1 MAQIKF
7 RKKFNMIAFDQHFTI
22 FEHTRTMS
30 VNTPDVRKERFM
42 DNFMNA
48 MGTSAFVTSMF
59 KGCLASSETA
69 KSIME
74 TQTLVAD
81 IGYDCIVKEAL
92 NLDLSPEKVTILQG
106 HLNLVPLS
114 ITPYRRR

>member
-1 MAQIKF
+1 
-7 RKKFNMIAFDQHFTI
+7 MIAFDQHFTI
-22 FEHTRTMS
+22 FDHTRTMS
-30 VNTPDVRKERFM
+30 VNTPDDVRKERFM

-74 TQTLVAD
+74 TLTLVAD
-81 IGYDCIVKEAL
+81 IGYDCIVKETR
-92 NLDLSPEKVTILQG
+92 NLDLSPEQVMILQR

>member
-1 MAQIKF
+1 
-7 RKKFNMIAFDQHFTI
+7 MIAFDQHFTI

-30 VNTPDVRKERFM
+30 VNTPDDVRKERFM

-59 KGCLASSETA
+59 KGRLASSETA

-92 NLDLSPEKVTILQG
+92 NLDLSPEKVTILQDILILF
-106 HLNLVPLS
+106 HC
-114 ITPYRRR
+114 R

>member
-1 MAQIKF
+1 
-7 RKKFNMIAFDQHFTI
+7 
-22 FEHTRTMS
+22 
-30 VNTPDVRKERFM
+30 
-42 DNFMNA
+42 
-48 MGTSAFVTSMF
+48 MF
-59 KGCLASSETA
+59 KGRLASSETA

-114 ITPYRRR
+114 ITALSTSLSSLFTSADSSDTTLTTCPQRKEYDEKANGKTTTP